1 MSEDASL
8 NSPATRPTVT
18 RLANAK
24 LNLALAVGR
33 PTPHTD
39 GYHPIASW
47 MVRIDLADDLTVT
60 RLDDDRFSRY
70 AIQWAAD
77 APVRSPI
84 DWSIT
89 KDLAVRA
96 HLMLEHRVGRKLPVQ
111 LRLDKRIPVGGG
123 LGGASADAAAMLIAV
138 NEIHELGLSLD
149 ELASVGAQ
157 LGSDVPFC
165 LGQHPAFVSGLGER
179 IRAAPGVRADV
190 LLVLPDFG
198 CPTGRVYAEFD
209 AAPSP
214 ALRADEIEAMAA
226 GAHIDPA
233 ALFNDLTAP
242 ARRVAPRLG
251 HVLEVLGDIS
261 DGLGAH
267 VTGSGSTCFVVC
279 PEGAHQARLIGDDVE
294 AELGDVRTVVARIV

>member
-18 RLANAK
+18 RVASAK

-33 PTPHTD
+33 PTPETD

-47 MVRIDLADDLTVT
+47 MVRVDLADDLTVT

-96 HLMLEHRVGRKLPVQ
+96 HLMLEHRAGRKLPVQ

-123 LGGASADAAAMLIAV
+123 LGGASADAAAMLLAV
-138 NEIHELGLSLD
+138 NELHALGLSLD

-165 LGQHPAFVSGLGER
+165 LGQAPAFVSGLGER
-179 IRAAPGVRADV
+179 IRPSPSVRADV

-209 AAPSP
+209 EAPSP
-214 ALRADEIEAMAA
+214 ALRTDEIEAMAA
-226 GAHIDPA
+226 AGTVDADL
-233 ALFNDLTAP
+233 LFNDLADP
-242 ARRVAPRLG
+242 AQRVAPRLG
-251 HVLEVLGDIS
+251 RVLEVLHDVS

-279 PEGAHQARLIGDDVE
+279 PDGPDQARMIGDDVE
-294 AELGDVRTVVARIV
+294 AELGDVRTVATRIV